1 VLYDKR
7 GMPVLVIKYFA
18 SLRETLGLEQEKIDF
33 VEGDSIRDIQLML
46 SSRSPDWS
54 KNIMDSEL
62 IVSLNQEV
70 VDLSELVSN
79 GDEIA
84 FFPPVTGG

>member
-1 VLYDKR
+1 
-7 GMPVLVIKYFA
+7 MLVIKYFA